1 MFIYMSLYVYIYTY
15 FSTDIKYM
23 CGYASIYTM
32 YKYINIYVYIHG
44 TFIDEYM
51 NQSKYIYIYM
61 SNSSY
66 IYIYIFTEFIYIYTS
81 KFSTGPWEA
90 WRKSTSMNKR
100 VVIKYIYIYIYEIVS
115 MDMMVKDTIA

>member
-1 MFIYMSLYVYIYTY
+1 MYIYTY

-51 NQSKYIYIYM
+51 NQSKYIYIYICQTVL
-61 SNSSY
+61 
-66 IYIYIFTEFIYIYTS
+66 IYIYIHRIYIYIYTS
-81 KFSTGPWEA
+81 KFSTGP
-90 WRKSTSMNKR
+90 
-100 VVIKYIYIYIYEIVS
+100 
-115 MDMMVKDTIA
+115 